1 MRNKVWLDQKT
12 FLCLWS
18 DSIEIKNTFADT

>member
-12 FLCLWS
+12 FIWLWS